1 MSVRIKS
8 SDPPY
13 EPEVDGQLRS
23 MMPPGVEPIALFR
36 TFTKNLAMA
45 RAMEPWGRYQLGK
58 SLSVGVRD
66 REIIIDRTCA
76 RCGCEYEWGVHV
88 AFFAERASLNPEQV
102 ASLAQGRY
110 NDPCWD
116 SERDRLLISLV
127 DALHDE
133 GDIDDTLWSA
143 SLGSSMRPNSST
155 SPCCVGGTTPS
166 VSRLGPPV
174 SPSSLAPR
182 PLLLSAT
189 DRCRG
194 TTYANCDPDIRRL
207 QRDRLLDLS
216 LHPQSDA
223 VPRVAGEDRRPNPH
237 RDLHERCRT
246 PNSKSAGIG
255 TERRRCPL
263 REWNRWSWSCDGPGT
278 TRRASFSIPRS
289 NLSVPSARARC

>member
-1 MSVRIKS
+1 MSVRIS
-8 SDPPY
+8 PLDPPY

-143 SLGSSMRPNSST
+143 
-155 SPCCVGGTTPS
+155 
-166 VSRLGPPV
+166 
-174 SPSSLAPR
+174 LAR
-182 PLLLSAT
+182 EFNEA
-189 DRCRG
+189 
-194 TTYANCDPDIRRL
+194 
-207 QRDRLLDLS
+207 QLLDLTMLCGWYHAIS
-216 LHPQSDA
+216 FTARAS
-223 VPRVAGEDRRPNPH
+223 RVALEPGAP
-237 RDLHERCRT
+237 T
-246 PNSKSAGIG
+246 FASIG
-255 TERRRCPL
+255 
-263 REWNRWSWSCDGPGT
+263 NR
-278 TRRASFSIPRS
+278 
-289 NLSVPSARARC
+289 